1 MKRNAIARIVIYSL
15 IVVILVGVLVHGM
28 DWDGF
33 HFDLD
38 LGDDAQIVTGTAS
51 VEPSSIKHIRIEWV
65 DGLVDVA
72 IADQDTITFSETNVE
87 KECMVYQI
95 KGDTLVIRYSK
106 DSIKLGINITTP
118 NKQLTV
124 YVPQDWMADSIEIS
138 AVSAMVTVD
147 LPEVGETTVETVSGD
162 IMVRHIR
169 SQEISLTTVS
179 GYACFEGICK
189 ELDCESVSGNCKV
202 ILSDKAN
209 NISMESVSG
218 NLDMMLPQQCG
229 FSAELESASGDIGST
244 FPTHVSGH
252 TYTYGNGR
260 MRIEAQTVSGNICI
274 YES

>member
-72 IADQDTITFSETNVE
+72 TADQDTITFSETNGE

-106 DSIKLGINITTP
+106 ESIKLGINITTP
-118 NKQLTV
+118 NKHLTV
-124 YVPQDWMADSIEIS
+124 HVPMDWIAAGIEIS
-138 AVSAMVTVD
+138 AVSSNVTVE
-147 LPEVGETTVETVSGD
+147 LPEVQEAKVETVSGNID
-162 IMVRHIR
+162 IRCER
-169 SQEISLTTVS
+169 SKEISFTTVS
-179 GYACFEGICK
+179 GHAGFTGNCE

-202 ILSDKAN
+202 ALDGSAKEIQMES
-209 NISMESVSG
+209 ISGDLEIVLDGQLGFTAQIDSVSG
-218 NLDMMLPQQCG
+218 GVRSDFTTSVSN
-229 FSAELESASGDIGST
+229 DI
-244 FPTHVSGH
+244 H
-252 TYTYGNGR
+252 TYGDGSI
-260 MRIEAQTVSGNICI
+260 RIEAETVSGSIRI
-274 YES
+274 RKA

>member
-38 LGDDAQIVTGTAS
+38 LGDDAQVVTGTAS
-51 VEPSSIKHIRIEWV
+51 IDPTYIKHIRIEWV

-72 IADQDTITFSETNVE
+72 TADQDTITFSETNGE

-118 NKQLTV
+118 NKHLTV
-124 YVPQDWMADSIEIS
+124 HVPMDWIAAGIEIS
-138 AVSAMVTVD
+138 AVSSNVTVE
-147 LPEVGETTVETVSGD
+147 LPEVQEAKIETVSGNID
-162 IMVRHIR
+162 IRCER
-169 SQEISLTTVS
+169 SKDISFTTVS
-179 GYACFEGICK
+179 GHARFTGNCE

-202 ILSDKAN
+202 ALYGSAKEIQMES
-209 NISMESVSG
+209 ISGDLEIVLDGQLGFTAQIDSVSG
-218 NLDMMLPQQCG
+218 SVRSD
-229 FSAELESASGDIGST
+229 
-244 FPTHVSGH
+244 FPTSVSNDIH
-252 TYTYGNGR
+252 TYGDGSI
-260 MRIEAQTVSGNICI
+260 RIEAETVSGGIRI
-274 YES
+274 RKA

>member
-72 IADQDTITFSETNVE
+72 TADQDTITFSETNGE

-106 DSIKLGINITTP
+106 ESIKLGINITTP
-118 NKQLTV
+118 NKHLTV
-124 YVPQDWMADSIEIS
+124 HVPMDWIAAGIEIS
-138 AVSAMVTVD
+138 AVSSNVTVE
-147 LPEVGETTVETVSGD
+147 LSEVQEAKIETVSGD
-162 IMVRHIR
+162 IDIR
-169 SQEISLTTVS
+169 CERSKEISFTTVS
-179 GYACFEGICK
+179 GHAGFTGSCE
-189 ELDCESVSGNCKV
+189 ELDCDSVSGNCMVALFGNAKE
-202 ILSDKAN
+202 IQMES
-209 NISMESVSG
+209 ISGDLEIVLDGQLGFTAQIDSVSG
-218 NLDMMLPQQCG
+218 GVRSDFTTSVSN
-229 FSAELESASGDIGST
+229 DI
-244 FPTHVSGH
+244 H
-252 TYTYGNGR
+252 TYGDGSI
-260 MRIEAQTVSGNICI
+260 RIEAETVSGSIRI
-274 YES
+274 RKA